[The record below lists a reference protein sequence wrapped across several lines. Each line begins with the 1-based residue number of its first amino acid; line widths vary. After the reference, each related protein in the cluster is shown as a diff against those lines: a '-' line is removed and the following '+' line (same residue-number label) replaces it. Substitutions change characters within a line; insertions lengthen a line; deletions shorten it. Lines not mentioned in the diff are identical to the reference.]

1 MLSQHLRGFVGSKD
15 VSISHG
21 QIFTLKMIIISIGR
35 ACNVSIE
42 AMNFELNRSRHA
54 A

>member
-21 QIFTLKMIIISIGR
+21 QIFTLKMIVSLL
-35 ACNVSIE
+35 VLLVMSIE
-42 AMNFELNRSRHA
+42 AMDFELNRSRHA